1 MYKNPY
7 FNIFKSLILR
17 LFVTNIKDISEK
29 SINKESDIGYPSPVC
44 FSSLKYFVV
53 FPLLMTQDSWFFKI
67 VLIQPTKSM
76 LNPNFRIKT
85 WNKKQGLTE
94 SNAFSIST
102 MTTKPDSASVFAI
115 FEISEITLPLSL
127 INLFLTRC

>member
-1 MYKNPY
+1 MYKNQY
-7 FNIFKSLILR
+7 LKIFKHLILR
-17 LFVTNIKDISEK
+17 LFVTNIKNISK
-29 SINKESDIGYPSPVC
+29 TSINKESDIGYPSPAC
-44 FSSLKYFVV
+44 FSNLKYFVV
-53 FPLLMTQDSWFFKI
+53 FPPLMAQDSWFFKI
-67 VLIQPTKSM
+67 VLIKPTKSI
-76 LNPNFRIKT
+76 LNPNFRRT

-115 FEISEITLPLSL
+115 FEISEITRPLSL

>member
-29 SINKESDIGYPSPVC
+29 SMNKVSDIGYPSPVC

-67 VLIQPTKSM
+67 VLIQPTKSI
-76 LNPNFRIKT
+76 LNPNFRRT

-94 SNAFSIST
+94 WNVFSIST
-102 MTTKPDSASVFAI
+102 VTRKPESASVFVI
-115 FEISEITLPLSL
+115 FEISEITLPVSL
-127 INLFLTRC
+127 INLF